1 MKSYDRL
8 FIGGEWVSPAGT
20 GKIEV
25 INPTTEEVVG
35 TVPDATT
42 ADIDKAVAA
51 ARTAFD
57 QGPWP
62 KMAPAERA
70 AILTKVSEALKADMV
85 AWGTMAQVFAPTM
98 IFDYYVGLASTFQ
111 FDEVRQGLMGEVLVA
126 KEPVGVVGAISPWN
140 VPLFIAAA
148 KLGPAL
154 VAGCTVV
161 FKPAPETPL
170 DALRLA
176 EMFEEAGLPKGVL
189 SVVPAGRE
197 VGEHLVSHPGVDK
210 VSFTGSTAAGKKIGA
225 ICGSQLKRFSL
236 ELGGKSAAILLDDV
250 NLAEALPMLL
260 PNAIMNNGEAC
271 IAQTRILAP
280 RDRYQEVVDA
290 VVEKVA
296 AMKVGDPLDPTVEVG
311 PLVAERQR
319 DRVEGYFKIG
329 QDEGAKIALG
339 GGRPPNMDKG
349 WFVDPTVFVNVDNSM
364 RIAQEEIFGPVL
376 AVIPYDGGDE
386 NAVSIA
392 NDSHYGLC
400 GSVWTGDSERGLKVA
415 RGVRTGT
422 YMLNSPVPVDFSTP
436 FGGFKES
443 GMGREFG
450 PDGLELFLEK
460 KSINLPAGFSPK
472 V

>member
-70 AILTKVSEALKADMV
+70 AILTKVSEALKADMEPMAQLITTEMGSPV

-176 EMFEEAGLPKGVL
+176 EMFEEAGLPHGVL
-189 SVVPAGRE
+189 SVIPAGR
-197 VGEHLVSHPGVDK
+197 
-210 VSFTGSTAAGKKIGA
+210 
-225 ICGSQLKRFSL
+225 
-236 ELGGKSAAILLDDV
+236 
-250 NLAEALPMLL
+250 
-260 PNAIMNNGEAC
+260 
-271 IAQTRILAP
+271 
-280 RDRYQEVVDA
+280 
-290 VVEKVA
+290 
-296 AMKVGDPLDPTVEVG
+296 
-311 PLVAERQR
+311 
-319 DRVEGYFKIG
+319 
-329 QDEGAKIALG
+329 
-339 GGRPPNMDKG
+339 
-349 WFVDPTVFVNVDNSM
+349 
-364 RIAQEEIFGPVL
+364 
-376 AVIPYDGGDE
+376 
-386 NAVSIA
+386 
-392 NDSHYGLC
+392 
-400 GSVWTGDSERGLKVA
+400 
-415 RGVRTGT
+415 
-422 YMLNSPVPVDFSTP
+422 
-436 FGGFKES
+436 
-443 GMGREFG
+443 
-450 PDGLELFLEK
+450 
-460 KSINLPAGFSPK
+460 
-472 V
+472 